1 MEEFT
6 RLSQTGVRPKLLC
19 TKNQVGGGA
28 DVAFADLERV
38 VNGWTL
44 EFNLHCAIKAFRAG
58 QHEEFCAILNVIT
71 AILNRP
77 YIDTDEIGKKLL
89 TIQFLS
95 KFENDATPLESV
107 LKILDQLKA
116 EFSIGEDLFQEVR
129 GAVVEQAAVESIKN
143 NCFLEASKILERH
156 FKKGSIDEKLLSAIR
171 EKNSSHRDLHLFSY
185 SNLKGKMLL
194 FAESLIGNSEPFL
207 LLSAKTSISRSS
219 EVQDEE
225 LRMDCSQE
233 VHQERQA
240 SEWNK
245 SSSNPI
251 DKCYVCSNR

>member
-129 GAVVEQAAVESIKN
+129 GAVVEQ
-143 NCFLEASKILERH
+143 
-156 FKKGSIDEKLLSAIR
+156 KLLSAIR

>member
-156 FKKGSIDEKLLSAIR
+156 FKKGSIDEQLEREDAALCRKL
-171 EKNSSHRDLHLFSY
+171 N
-185 SNLKGKMLL
+185 
-194 FAESLIGNSEPFL
+194 
-207 LLSAKTSISRSS
+207 
-219 EVQDEE
+219 
-225 LRMDCSQE
+225 
-233 VHQERQA
+233 RQL
-240 SEWNK
+240 
-245 SSSNPI
+245 
-251 DKCYVCSNR
+251 

>member
-156 FKKGSIDEKLLSAIR
+156 FKKGSIDE
-171 EKNSSHRDLHLFSY
+171 
-185 SNLKGKMLL
+185 
-194 FAESLIGNSEPFL
+194 
-207 LLSAKTSISRSS
+207 SAKTSISRSS